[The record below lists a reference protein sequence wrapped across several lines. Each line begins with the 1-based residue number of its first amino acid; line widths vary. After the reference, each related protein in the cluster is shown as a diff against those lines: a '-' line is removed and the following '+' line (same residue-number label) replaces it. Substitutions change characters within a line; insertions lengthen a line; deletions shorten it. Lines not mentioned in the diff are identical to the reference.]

1 MVALYDAA
9 TNMIT
14 FAYESTAGE
23 RVHTDPLPAESGLTA
38 TVIRTRRPLVT
49 TTASEAQQAGA
60 VIIGGPTT
68 ESWLGVPM
76 MAGDELV
83 GVVALESTVPNA
95 FDDDDMRLVSTLAA
109 SAGIALANARLFD
122 DSKRLL
128 AETEQRAAELAV
140 VNEIGEAL
148 AKQLDFQ
155 GIIEAVGVKVG
166 EVFGSRDL
174 SIAILN
180 ESASEISFPYWIE
193 NGVRDADV
201 PPISLGEGVTSQV
214 LTGRRPL
221 RIATAVE
228 AETLG
233 VVWHGEIH
241 NSYIGVPIPVG
252 DRVIGVLSVSK
263 IEASAFS
270 GADEQLLSTIASSMG
285 VALENARLFGET
297 RRLLTETEQRA
308 AELAVVNEIGEA
320 LARQLDFEGIVEAV
334 GDKVGEVLRSRDLS
348 IAILD
353 EAGQTISFPYWLENG
368 KRQPDIAPVPIGV
381 GLTSHVLRTGAPL
394 RLAFI
399 RGSPSFRWTVGW

>member
-1 MVALYDAA
+1 M
-9 TNMIT
+9 
-14 FAYESTAGE
+14 
-23 RVHTDPLPAESGLTA
+23 
-38 TVIRTRRPLVT
+38 
-49 TTASEAQQAGA
+49 
-60 VIIGGPTT
+60 
-68 ESWLGVPM
+68 
-76 MAGDELV
+76 
-83 GVVALESTVPNA
+83 
-95 FDDDDMRLVSTLAA
+95 
-109 SAGIALANARLFD
+109 
-122 DSKRLL
+122 
-128 AETEQRAAELAV
+128 ETEQRAAELAV

-148 AKQLDFQ
+148 AKQLDFD

-166 EVFGSRDL
+166 DVFGSRDL

-180 ESASEISFPYWIE
+180 ERTSEISFPYWIE

-201 PPISLGEGVTSQV
+201 PPISLGVGVTSQV
-214 LTGRRPL
+214 LTSRHPL

-263 IEASAFS
+263 IEASAFN

-320 LARQLDFEGIVEAV
+320 LARQLDFEGIIEAV

-368 KRQPDIAPVPIGV
+368 KRQPDIEPVPIGV
-381 GLTSHVLRTGAPL
+381 GLTSHVLRIGRTAST
-394 RLAFI
+394 RFI
-399 RGSPSFRWTVGW
+399 RGSPGFRWTVGW